1 MAFDF
6 DDSGRLIVL
15 VLLAA
20 AMFLPW
26 LLSQSRGMDALRWV
40 EAQELSARLKGKNN
54 ITIIDVRTRGEFSG
68 PLGHIRKA
76 INMPLNELP
85 RRVNEL
91 SAQKDKPVI
100 VVCRTHRR
108 ASRAAVLLNQAGMS
122 DVSVLR
128 GGMLQWHRLFK

>member
-6 DDSGRLIVL
+6 DEFGRLIIL
-15 VLLAA
+15 ALLAA
-20 AMFLPW
+20 AVFLAW

-40 EAQELSARLKGKNN
+40 EVQELSARLKGRNN
-54 ITIIDVRTRGEFSG
+54 ITIIDVRTRGEFTG

-76 INMPLNELP
+76 MNIPLNELP
-85 RRVNEL
+85 HRINEL
-91 SAQKDKPVI
+91 SAHKDKPII

-108 ASRAAVLLNQAGMS
+108 ASRAAVLLNQAGMG

>member
-1 MAFDF
+1 MTLNF
-6 DDSGRLIVL
+6 DDTGRLVVL

-20 AMFLPW
+20 AMFMPW

-40 EAQELSARLKGKNN
+40 EAQELSARLEGRNN
-54 ITIIDVRTRGEFSG
+54 ITVIDVRTRGEFTG

-76 INMPLNELP
+76 MNIPLNELP
-85 RRVNEL
+85 RRVGEL
-91 SAQKDKPVI
+91 SAHKDNPII
-100 VVCRTHRR
+100 VVCRTQRR

-128 GGMLQWHRLFK
+128 GGMMHWRRLFK